1 MTQYFPVGSVEGQ
14 YRYDTVEEEEE
25 GYPKKFD
32 LPILRYRTSKVSY
45 LTKTGRHVYR
55 NGIPIRYRSR
65 AECNS
70 FRKNMGM
77 GTFHQVNT
85 GGPLFSGIPPRDGH
99 FNQTGREVR
108 ASVFHVRSP
117 SPRVEDKR
125 AAIMHGGKTLQTQL
139 KQNKIHTTPRW
150 ERQSQRPSISIID
163 SSCFISSPD
172 RNIGCSSFYGDM
184 KTSSVCLDKHGGL
197 APLHRLPPSWPE

>member
-1 MTQYFPVGSVEGQ
+1 
-14 YRYDTVEEEEE
+14 
-25 GYPKKFD
+25 
-32 LPILRYRTSKVSY
+32 
-45 LTKTGRHVYR
+45 
-55 NGIPIRYRSR
+55 
-65 AECNS
+65 
-70 FRKNMGM
+70 M

-85 GGPLFSGIPPRDGH
+85 GGPLFSGIQVPPRDGH
-99 FNQTGREVR
+99 FNQAGREVR

-125 AAIMHGGKTLQTQL
+125 AAIMHGGKTLQTRL

-150 ERQSQRPSISIID
+150 ERQSQRPSLSIID

-184 KTSSVCLDKHGGL
+184 KNKL
-197 APLHRLPPSWPE
+197 RLPGQEWWACTSPPTAPQLAGIMPTGNGG